1 MNVCKLGL
9 GLLTHS
15 CYQKLYT
22 NKEDQAAALKR
33 HLEFF
38 NTHPYVAAPI
48 MGVTL
53 ALEEEKLTV
62 LTSKML
68 LSKGL
73 KSV

>member
-1 MNVCKLGL
+1 MNGDAKLVGL
-9 GLLTHS
+9 SLIPAIKNCTLLKKTVKCS
-15 CYQKLYT
+15 
-22 NKEDQAAALKR
+22 ER

-38 NTHPYVAAPI
+38 VTLTHVAAPI

-53 ALEEEKLTV
+53 HLKKNVLTV
-62 LTSKML
+62 LKSTTL